1 VQAAPNT
8 VVSIDYTLT
17 DSEGEVLDQ
26 SEPGSPL
33 VYLHGADNI
42 IPGLEEA
49 LTGKSKGDAL
59 KVVVAPEDGYG
70 EYDESLVA
78 EVERDRFPDADKVEL
93 GDEFQANTP
102 DGPRMVTVIEI
113 EDDSITIDANHPLA
127 GETLHFDVK
136 IVDIRV
142 ATAEEISHGHVHG
155 PGGHHHH

>member
-1 VQAAPNT
+1 MQAANQT

-17 DSEGEVLDQ
+17 DDEGDVLDA

-49 LTGKSKGDAL
+49 LTGKSKGESL
-59 KVVVAPEDGYG
+59 KVVVSAEDGYG
-70 EYDESLVA
+70 EYDETLVA
-78 EVERDRFPDADKVEL
+78 EVERDRFPDADQVEL
-93 GDEFQANTP
+93 GDQFQANTP

-113 EDDSITIDANHPLA
+113 SDDAITIDANHPLA

-136 IVDIRV
+136 IVDIRA
-142 ATAEEISHGHVHG
+142 ATKDEIQHGHAHG
-155 PGGHHHH
+155 EGGHHH